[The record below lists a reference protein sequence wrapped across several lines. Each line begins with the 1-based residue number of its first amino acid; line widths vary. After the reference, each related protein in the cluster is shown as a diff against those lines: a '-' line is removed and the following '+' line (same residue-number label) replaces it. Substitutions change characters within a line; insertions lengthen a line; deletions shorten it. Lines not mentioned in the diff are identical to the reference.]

1 MNFLTETEPL
11 GCGVDTHDIDCL
23 CDVRIETTTPINI
36 KCLVKDM
43 KYGLE
48 ICEIKDYCE
57 PWDDKQIINYM
68 SDLVYAHDE
77 MGKWAGVLEHYDKS
91 SREVDTIGRAV
102 SDWKSIR
109 QTAEKLL
116 SSPNRPKVRQVL
128 MVMGITAEQFI
139 GAVTTH
145 KFKMDADTLDEFER
159 VILDGKPKIY
169 ATAKQFGMSYEIARN
184 LITYWGILPKINR
197 KPRIKK

>member
-1 MNFLTETEPL
+1 MNFLTETEQL

-23 CDVRIETTTPINI
+23 CDVRIETVTPINI

-57 PWDDKQIINYM
+57 PWDDTQIINYM
-68 SDLVYAHDE
+68 TDLVYAHDE
-77 MGKWAGVLEHYDKS
+77 MGKWASVLEHYDKS
-91 SREVDTIGRAV
+91 SREVDTIGRNL

-109 QTAEKLL
+109 QTAQAMLGDDR
-116 SSPNRPKVRQVL
+116 RPKVNQVL
-128 MVMGITAEQFI
+128 VILGITAEQFMS
-139 GAVTTH
+139 AVTTG
-145 KFKMDADTLDEFER
+145 KFVMDEKTLDEFEH
-159 VILDGKPKIY
+159 VILNSKPNVASI
-169 ATAKQFGMSYEIARN
+169 AKQFGMSYEITRN

-197 KPRIKK
+197 KPRVKK